1 MAKVQFKR
9 YETDI
14 EAQESD
20 VIDGQF
26 IVTKEGSVFVDYGNE
41 RIPTGGL
48 TLTTIFNAVYP
59 VGCYYETSDTNFNP
73 NNSFVGTWV
82 LEEDGTA
89 LVSSSSTSGSIFN
102 DTVGTTVGEEKH
114 TLTANEMPS
123 HGHSLTPN
131 NNIYAYNYGGTAET
145 AVPTASDVGKTQGRY
160 YQTISASN
168 TGGGQAHNIVQP
180 SKIVNRWHRTA

>member
-59 VGCYYETSDTNFNP
+59 VGCYYETSNTNFNP
-73 NNSFVGTWV
+73 NNSFVGTWE

-89 LVSSSSTSGSIFN
+89 LVSNSTTSGSIFN
-102 DTVGTTVGEEKH
+102 DAVGTIVGEEKH
-114 TLTANEMPS
+114 ILTIDEIPPHYHEFDRTKDATRLVYQN
-123 HGHSLTPN
+123 GD
-131 NNIYAYNYGGTAET
+131 
-145 AVPTASDVGKTQGRY
+145 VPFNDGSSK
-160 YQTISASN
+160 SAPAGN
-168 TGGGQAHNIVQP
+168 TNSVGGGQAHNIVQP

>member
-1 MAKVQFKR
+1 MALITYDNKVALN
-9 YETDI
+9 ENPSIPDI
-14 EAQESD
+14 NKVNASD
-20 VIDGQF
+20 M
-26 IVTKEGSVFVDYGNE
+26 NE
-41 RIPTGGL
+41 IK
-48 TLTTIFNAVYP
+48 NAINNLIWP
-59 VGCYYETSDTNFNP
+59 VGSYYETSDTTFNP
-73 NNSFVGTWV
+73 NTTWGGTWV
-82 LEEDGTA
+82 LEEDGTV

-180 SKIVNRWHRTA
+180 SKIVNRWHRTE

>member
-48 TLTTIFNAVYP
+48 TLTSILNVVYP

-82 LEEDGTA
+82 LEEDGTV
-89 LVSSSSTSGSIFN
+89 LVSNSSTSGS
-102 DTVGTTVGEEKH
+102 
-114 TLTANEMPS
+114 M
-123 HGHSLTPN
+123 
-131 NNIYAYNYGGTAET
+131 
-145 AVPTASDVGKTQGRY
+145 
-160 YQTISASN
+160 
-168 TGGGQAHNIVQP
+168 
-180 SKIVNRWHRTA
+180 

>member
-82 LEEDGTA
+82 LEEDGAA
-89 LVSSSSTSGSIFN
+89 LVSKSSTSGSIFN

-114 TLTANEMPS
+114 TLTASELPS
-123 HGHSLTPN
+123 NVIQTTTTGSNADGYIMRGGYTSTGTY
-131 NNIYAYNYGGTAET
+131 NIGG
-145 AVPTASDVGKTQGRY
+145 SG
-160 YQTISASN
+160 N
-168 TGGGQAHNIVQP
+168 AHNIVQP